1 MKRTVVERSQILIGV
16 LGGKQCG
23 PKVAQRAFEVG
34 QLIAQRGGV
43 LVSGGLG
50 GVMEAASRG
59 ASEAGG
65 LCIGILPGD
74 HSKEANRYIHI
85 PIPTGIGYARNVII
99 VRTAQALIA
108 IGGRFG
114 TLSEMAFALIME
126 KPVISLGSW
135 EVDPKVLKAK
145 NPKEAVDLAFQAIG
159 LSG

>member
-1 MKRTVVERSQILIGV
+1 MKRSVVERSQILIGV
-16 LGGKQCG
+16 LGGKQCS
-23 PKVAQRAFEVG
+23 PKVAKKAFEVG
-34 QLIAQRGGV
+34 QLIAQRGGIV
-43 LVSGGLG
+43 VSGGLG

-74 HSKEANRYIHI
+74 NLKEANRYIHI

-114 TLSEMAFALIME
+114 TLSEVAFALIME

-145 NPKEAVDLAFQAIG
+145 DPKEAVELAFQSIG
-159 LSG
+159 QFG